1 MCRVYGGGSL
11 IRHSYEERAKNFET
25 VIQQH
30 VDFTMFEDFAAN
42 VFAPVL
48 PQNATSMSSMVY
60 VVYVLLFHVWFHSF
74 DNYDSPFILYLT
86 SQQSLVY
93 GKYSKPNAS
102 RSI

>member
-48 PQNATSMSSMVY
+48 PQNATSMSSMVM
-60 VVYVLLFHVWFHSF
+60 
-74 DNYDSPFILYLT
+74 
-86 SQQSLVY
+86 
-93 GKYSKPNAS
+93 
-102 RSI
+102 